1 MKRQTAREWLRANGY
16 DDVADMIEE
25 IMKEWR
31 EAGNRQRRDW
41 WAVLAGRR
49 DGTGCV
55 VANRLFPVIANVQRR
70 QGVKVSKD
78 SVKRKRRETKPPPIR
93 AGGRWPHASVF
104 PSR

>member
-1 MKRQTAREWLRANGY
+1 MKGLTARGWLRANGY

-25 IMKEWR
+25 IMEEWR
-31 EAGNRQRRDW
+31 QGGNRQRRDW
-41 WAVLAGRR
+41 WAVLAGRK

-55 VANRLFPVIANVQRR
+55 VANRRFPVIANVQRR

-93 AGGRWPHASVF
+93 VGGRWSHPTLF
-104 PSR
+104 

>member
-31 EAGNRQRRDW
+31 EVGNRQRRDW
-41 WAVLAGRR
+41 WAVLAGRK

-55 VANRLFPVIANVQRR
+55 VAGRRFPVIANVQRR
-70 QGVKVSKD
+70 QGVKVSKGLIR
-78 SVKRKRRETKPPPIR
+78 RKKRETKPPPIR
-93 AGGRWPHASVF
+93 VDGRWPHPTLF
-104 PSR
+104 